1 MSRWGEMV
9 VRPVVV
15 DEWRKNALRRDGLD
29 NFCRDDECRTTGGG
43 AEWNRAESV
52 RRSVEERF
60 TGGQERPVHVLAE
73 SDGATR
79 SEYLRQP
86 HILGMGKMDK
96 ETGSIRNRGSRS
108 AQGLQGE
115 REHSRISADRHHRRR
130 RDPHR
135 AVIAGGGDD
144 RDARRV
150 STERIDK
157 GFTDR
162 RFWYRIGVWSNQFRR
177 HVRAHLS
184 LLG

>member
-1 MSRWGEMV
+1 MV
-9 VRPVVV
+9 IRPVVV
-15 DEWRKNALRRDGLD
+15 DEWGKKARRRYDLD
-29 NFCRDDECRTTGGG
+29 NFGCDDERGSTRSGT
-43 AEWNRAESV
+43 EWNCAENM
-52 RRSVEERF
+52 RRSMEERF

-79 SEYLRQP
+79 REYLRQP

-96 ETGSIRNRGSRS
+96 ETGSICDRGSRS

-115 REHSRISADRHHRRR
+115 CEHSRICADRHHRRR
-130 RDPHR
+130 GDPHR
-135 AVIAGGGDD
+135 TVVARRGDD

-157 GFTDR
+157 RFTDR

-177 HVRAHLS
+177 HVSARLS